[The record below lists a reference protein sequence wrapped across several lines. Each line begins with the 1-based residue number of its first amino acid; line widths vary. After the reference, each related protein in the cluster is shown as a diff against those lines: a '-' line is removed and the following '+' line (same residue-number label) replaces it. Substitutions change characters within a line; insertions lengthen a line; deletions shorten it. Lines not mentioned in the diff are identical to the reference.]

1 MIGVVV
7 NQVVEVVVWDV
18 AVLVQVAVKDFVV
31 EIARGLVRV
40 VVYQVVVVVPIPII
54 NVYIDT

>member
-1 MIGVVV
+1 
-7 NQVVEVVVWDV
+7 
-18 AVLVQVAVKDFVV
+18 VV